1 MLFGTRD
8 FGLKFDNEGSALMV
22 IRKGILTPVSLL
34 VALSIALTFMVNPV
48 ADAASKKTLKL
59 LWSDEFNGKKGSQ
72 PSAKTWTREIGGGGW
87 GNSERQFYTDKAA
100 NASMDGAGRLV
111 ITANRIS
118 NEYGDLIGDVPGTE
132 DILNRCSEC
141 QFTSARMKTAR
152 NLSFQYGRIEARIKM
167 PQGVGTWPAFWMLG
181 GDLLDGVPWPECGE
195 IDIMEFRGDIPD
207 RSTSAIHGPTTPP
220 GSGLGAA
227 FLSYDSLSNGYH
239 TYAIEWKKN
248 SLTFIVDGR
257 VTGTYSSADTGS
269 RGWVYNQKFFMI
281 LNLAMGGTYAGEYID
296 PMVNQAQLHVDYIR
310 FYSVNGVGKVFKG

>member
-1 MLFGTRD
+1 MRARWVVPASGLLAITVAMGLF
-8 FGLKFDNEGSALMV
+8 
-22 IRKGILTPVSLL
+22 
-34 VALSIALTFMVNPV
+34 VNPV

-59 LWSDEFNGKKGSQ
+59 LWSDEFNGKKGTL
-72 PSAKTWTREIGGGGW
+72 PSAKAWSREIGGGGW

-118 NEYGDLIGDVPGTE
+118 NEYAEQIGEVPGTE

-152 NLSFQYGRIEARIKM
+152 NIGFMYGRIEARIKM
-167 PQGVGTWPAFWMLG
+167 PVGVGTWPAFWMLG

-207 RSTSAIHGPTTPP
+207 QSTSAIHGPTTPQ
-220 GSGLGAA
+220 GSGLGAR
-227 FLSYDSLSNGYH
+227 FVSGPPLSDSYH
-239 TYAIEWKKN
+239 TYALEWKKN

-257 VTGTYSSADTGS
+257 VTGTYTSADTGS
-269 RGWVYNQKFFMI
+269 RGWVYNQKFFLI

-296 PMVNQAQLHVDYIR
+296 PALNQAQLHVDYIR
-310 FYSVNGVGKVFKG
+310 FYSVNGVGKVIKG

>member
-1 MLFGTRD
+1 MAKRKVLLAPTSLF
-8 FGLKFDNEGSALMV
+8 
-22 IRKGILTPVSLL
+22 
-34 VALSIALTFMVNPV
+34 VALSIALTFMVNPA

-59 LWSDEFNGKKGSQ
+59 LWSDEFNGKKGSL
-72 PSAKTWTREIGGGGW
+72 PSSKTWSREIGGGGW
-87 GNSERQFYTDKAA
+87 GNSERGYYTDTAA
-100 NASMDGAGRLV
+100 NASMDGSGRLV

-118 NEYGDLIGDVPGTE
+118 NEYGDQIGEVPGTE

-207 RSTSAIHGPTTPP
+207 RTTSAIHGPTTPP

-248 SLTFIVDGR
+248 AITFIVDGR

-269 RGWVYNQKFFMI
+269 RGWVYNQKFFLI

-296 PMVNQAQLHVDYIR
+296 PMLNQAQLHVDYIR

>member
-1 MLFGTRD
+1 MAAKKALLAPTSLF
-8 FGLKFDNEGSALMV
+8 
-22 IRKGILTPVSLL
+22 
-34 VALSIALTFMVNPV
+34 VALSIALNSAVSPV
-48 ADAASKKTLKL
+48 ADAAPKKTLKL
-59 LWSDEFNGKKGSQ
+59 LWSDEFNGKKGSL
-72 PSAKTWTREIGGGGW
+72 PSSKTWAREIGGGGW
-87 GNSERQFYTDKAA
+87 GNSERQYYTDKAA

-118 NEYGDLIGDVPGTE
+118 NEYGEQVGVVPGTE

-152 NLSFQYGRIEARIKM
+152 KISFMYGRVEARIKM

-181 GDLLDGVPWPECGE
+181 GDSIDGVPWPECGE

-207 RSTSAIHGPTTPP
+207 RSTSAIHGPTTPK

-227 FLSYDSLSNGYH
+227 FMNYDSLSNDFH

-248 SLTFIVDGR
+248 SFSFFVDGR
-257 VTGTYSSADTGS
+257 VTGTFSSADTGT
-269 RGWVYNQKFFMI
+269 RGWVYNQEFFLI

-296 PMVNQAQLHVDYIR
+296 PTLNQAQVSFDYIR
-310 FYSVNGVGKVFKG
+310 FYSINGVGKVIKG

>member
-1 MLFGTRD
+1 MATEKKLLAPIT
-8 FGLKFDNEGSALMV
+8 
-22 IRKGILTPVSLL
+22 LL
-34 VALSIALTFMVNPV
+34 VLLSIAFSFMVNPV

-59 LWSDEFNGKKGSQ
+59 LWSDEFNGKKGSR
-72 PSAKTWTREIGGGGW
+72 PSTSNWSAEIGGGGW

-118 NEYGDLIGDVPGTE
+118 NEYAEQVGEVPGTE
-132 DILNRCSEC
+132 DILKRCSEC
-141 QFTSARMKTAR
+141 QFTSARLKTAR
-152 NLSFQYGRIEARIKM
+152 KVGFMYGRIEARMKL
-167 PQGVGTWPAFWMLG
+167 PVGVGTWPAFWMLG

-207 RSTSAIHGPTTPP
+207 RTTSAIHGPTTPQ

-227 FLSYDSLSNGYH
+227 FLSYDSLSNNYH

-257 VTGTYSSADTGS
+257 VTGTYSSADTGT

-296 PMVNQAQLHVDYIR
+296 PEVNQAQLHVDYIR
-310 FYSVNGVGKVFKG
+310 YYSVNGVGKVTKG

>member
-8 FGLKFDNEGSALMV
+8 FGLKFDNEGSPLMATKKV
-22 IRKGILTPVSLL
+22 ILAPTSLF
-34 VALSIALTFMVNPV
+34 VALSVVLTLMVNPV
-48 ADAASKKTLKL
+48 ADAATKKTLKL
-59 LWSDEFNGKKGSQ
+59 LWSDEFNGKKGTL
-72 PSAKTWTREIGGGGW
+72 PSSKTWTREIGGGGW

-118 NEYGDLIGDVPGTE
+118 NDYGDLIGDVPGTE

-167 PQGVGTWPAFWMLG
+167 PQGIGTWPAFWMLG

-257 VTGTYSSADTGS
+257 VTGTYSSADTGT
-269 RGWVYNQKFFMI
+269 RGWVYNQ
-281 LNLAMGGTYAGEYID
+281 
-296 PMVNQAQLHVDYIR
+296 
-310 FYSVNGVGKVFKG
+310 

>member
-1 MLFGTRD
+1 MATEKKLLAPIT
-8 FGLKFDNEGSALMV
+8 
-22 IRKGILTPVSLL
+22 LL
-34 VALSIALTFMVNPV
+34 VLLSIAFSFMVNPV

-59 LWSDEFNGKKGSQ
+59 LWSDEFNGKKGSR
-72 PSAKTWTREIGGGGW
+72 PSTSNWSAEIGGGGW

-118 NEYGDLIGDVPGTE
+118 NEYAEQVGEVPGTE

-141 QFTSARMKTAR
+141 QFTSARLKTAR
-152 NLSFQYGRIEARIKM
+152 KVGFMYGRIEARMKL
-167 PQGVGTWPAFWMLG
+167 PVGVGTWPAFWMLG

-207 RSTSAIHGPTTPP
+207 RTTSAIHGPTTPQ

-227 FLSYDSLSNGYH
+227 FLSYDSLSNNYH

-257 VTGTYSSADTGS
+257 VTGTYSSADTGT

-296 PMVNQAQLHVDYIR
+296 PEVNQAQLHVDYIR
-310 FYSVNGVGKVFKG
+310 YYSVNGVGKVTKG

>member
-1 MLFGTRD
+1 MAKR
-8 FGLKFDNEGSALMV
+8 KAL
-22 IRKGILTPVSLL
+22 LAPTSLL
-34 VALSIALTFMVNPV
+34 VALSIALTSAVSPV

-59 LWSDEFNGKKGSQ
+59 LWSDEFNGKKGSL
-72 PSAKTWTREIGGGGW
+72 PSPKTWSREIGGGGW
-87 GNSERQFYTDKAA
+87 GNSERQYYTDKAA
-100 NASMDGAGRLV
+100 NASMDGSGRLV

-118 NEYGDLIGDVPGTE
+118 NEYAEQIGEVPGTE

-152 NLSFQYGRIEARIKM
+152 NIGFMYGRIEARIKM
-167 PQGVGTWPAFWMLG
+167 PQGIGTWPAFWMLG

-207 RSTSAIHGPTTPP
+207 RTTSALHGPTTPP

-227 FLSYDSLSNGYH
+227 FMSYDSLSNGFH

-248 SLTFIVDGR
+248 SITFIVDGR

-269 RGWVYNQKFFMI
+269 RGWVYNQEFFLI
-281 LNLAMGGTYAGEYID
+281 LNLAMGGTYAGEDID
-296 PMVNQAQLHVDYIR
+296 PMLNQAQLYVDYIR
-310 FYSVNGVGKVFKG
+310 YYSINGVGKVIKG

>member
-1 MLFGTRD
+1 MRSKWL
-8 FGLKFDNEGSALMV
+8 S
-22 IRKGILTPVSLL
+22 PVRVL
-34 VALSIALTFMVNPV
+34 VAVSIGLPLLVNPV
-48 ADAASKKTLKL
+48 ADAAPKKLKL
-59 LWSDEFNGKKGSQ
+59 LWSDEFNGKKGVG
-72 PSAKTWTREIGGGGW
+72 PSTKVWSAEIGGGGW

-118 NEYGDLIGDVPGTE
+118 NDYAEQVGEVPGTE

-141 QFTSARMKTAR
+141 QFTSARLKTAR
-152 NLSFQYGRIEARIKM
+152 KLSFQYGRIEARIKM
-167 PQGVGTWPAFWMLG
+167 PEGIGTWPAFWMLG

-207 RSTSAIHGPTTPP
+207 QSTSAIHGPTTPQ
-220 GSGLGAA
+220 GSGLGAR
-227 FLSYDSLSNGYH
+227 FLSGPPLSEGFH
-239 TYAIEWKKN
+239 TYALEWKKN

-257 VTGTYSSADTGS
+257 VTGTFSAADTGS
-269 RGWVYNQKFFMI
+269 RGWVYNQKFFLI

-296 PMVNQAQLHVDYIR
+296 PAINQAQLSVDYIR

>member
-1 MLFGTRD
+1 MRSKWLSPARVLVAVSI
-8 FGLKFDNEGSALMV
+8 GL
-22 IRKGILTPVSLL
+22 SLL
-34 VALSIALTFMVNPV
+34 VNPV
-48 ADAASKKTLKL
+48 ADAAPKKLKL
-59 LWSDEFNGKKGSQ
+59 LWSDEFNGKKGVG
-72 PSAKTWTREIGGGGW
+72 PSTKVWSAEIGGGGW

-118 NEYGDLIGDVPGTE
+118 NDYAEQVGEVPGTE

-141 QFTSARMKTAR
+141 QFTSARLKTAR
-152 NLSFQYGRIEARIKM
+152 KLSFQYGRIEARIKM
-167 PQGVGTWPAFWMLG
+167 PEGIGTWPAFWMLG

-207 RSTSAIHGPTTPP
+207 QSTSAIHGPTTPQ
-220 GSGLGAA
+220 GSGLSAR
-227 FLSYDSLSNGYH
+227 FLSGPPLSEGFH
-239 TYAIEWKKN
+239 TYALEWKKN

-257 VTGTYSSADTGS
+257 VTGTFSAADTGS
-269 RGWVYNQKFFMI
+269 RGWVYNQKFFLI

-296 PMVNQAQLHVDYIR
+296 PALNQAQLSVDYIR